1 MAKRATKNIRNMG
14 VGKFLQN
21 HETRHKQKW
30 ALANDIEDLETTHSL
45 SIKTVEFNNN
55 SNLTNT

>member
-21 HETRHKQKW
+21 HEIRHKQKW

>member
-1 MAKRATKNIRNMG
+1 MG
-14 VGKFLQN
+14 VGKFLEN